1 MGRLHRQGV
10 SCSIKMP
17 AFGGAGS
24 VLARDVTVSPPGHVA
39 KLSTPFDHIWP
50 RPDHMH
56 RDTVRHGLWVY
67 MAVRDIIFK
76 CTEKCLLCSQ
86 HLTVYTY
93 LWFKIDVE
101 ETMLS
106 RQTELILARQALN
119 AAVETMRRTAPGS
132 AAHQAADRRRK
143 SAKRKIARL
152 K

>member
-1 MGRLHRQGV
+1 MGRLQRQGV
-10 SCSIKMP
+10 SCRIKMP

-24 VLARDVTVSPPGHVA
+24 FLARDVTVSPPGHVA

-67 MAVRDIIFK
+67 MAVRDIMFK
-76 CTEKCLLCSQ
+76 CTEKYLLCSR

-101 ETMLS
+101 AIMINVIQAIIDDCNNSDEICKLFS
-106 RQTELILARQALN
+106 TEKGARFVASIKASMDSVFEWQ
-119 AAVETMRRTAPGS
+119 
-132 AAHQAADRRRK
+132 Q
-143 SAKRKIARL
+143 
-152 K
+152 